1 LKQNHSLGPVFCALA
16 AISTIGATPAYAAD
30 KYPSK
35 PVRLVVPFSP
45 GGGNDIAARFVAV
58 RLTEGFNQSAVVDNR
73 PGAGSTLG
81 TDLVAKS
88 VPDGY
93 TLLVTHNAIA
103 INQTLYSKLPYDT
116 TRDLTQVAII
126 GTTTNTLVVNPGV
139 PAKTTKELIAL
150 AKAKPGVLNYA
161 STGGGGT
168 SHLAMEYFRIETG
181 TNLVHIPYK
190 GTAPGLTDVVANQ
203 VQVMISA
210 LPGTVPFINSKRVVA
225 LATTGKKR
233 SAFLPDLPTLAESGV
248 PGYEFDTWYGLHA
261 PSKVSK
267 EIITKLNG
275 EITKALSRPE
285 VKDQLFK
292 QGLEAETSSPEDFAK
307 FVKSEVAKMAKIIKA
322 SGAKP
327 E

>member
-1 LKQNHSLGPVFCALA
+1 MLFRS
-16 AISTIGATPAYAAD
+16 
-30 KYPSK
+30 
-35 PVRLVVPFSP
+35 
-45 GGGNDIAARFVAV
+45 
-58 RLTEGFNQSAVVDNR
+58 
-73 PGAGSTLG
+73 
-81 TDLVAKS
+81 
-88 VPDGY
+88 
-93 TLLVTHNAIA
+93 
-103 INQTLYSKLPYDT
+103 
-116 TRDLTQVAII
+116 
-126 GTTTNTLVVNPGV
+126 
-139 PAKTTKELIAL
+139 ELIAL
-150 AKAKPGVLNYA
+150 AKAKPGALNYA

-190 GTAPGLTDVVANQ
+190 GTAPGLTDVVGNQ

-261 PSKVSK
+261 PSKVSRD
-267 EIITKLNG
+267 IIVKLNA
-275 EITKALSRPE
+275 EITKALSKPE
-285 VKDQLFK
+285 VREQLFK
-292 QGLEAETSSPEDFAK
+292 QGLEAQTSTPEEFTQYVRA
-307 FVKSEVAKMAKIIKA
+307 EVAKMAKIIKA

>member
-1 LKQNHSLGPVFCALA
+1 MFGFSLFIAVAGA
-16 AISTIGATPAYAAD
+16 AVAAD
-30 KYPSK
+30 PYPAK

-45 GGGNDIAARFVAV
+45 GGGNDIAARFVAQ

-73 PGAGSTLG
+73 AGAGSTLG
-81 TDLVAKS
+81 TDIVAKA

-103 INQTLYSKLPYDT
+103 INQTLYAKLPYDT
-116 TRDLTQVAII
+116 VRDFTQVAII
-126 GTTTNTLVVNPGV
+126 GTTTNTLVVNPNV
-139 PAKTTKELIAL
+139 PVKSTKELIAL
-150 AKAKPGVLNYA
+150 LKSKPGALNYA
-161 STGGGGT
+161 STGAGGT

-181 TNLVHIPYK
+181 SSLVHIPYK
-190 GTAPGLTDVVANQ
+190 GTAPGLTDVVAGQ

-248 PGYEFDTWYGLHA
+248 PGYEFDTFYGLHA
-261 PSKVSK
+261 PSKVPK
-267 EIITKLNG
+267 EIIAKLNA
-275 EITKALSRPE
+275 EITKALSRQE

-292 QGLEAETSSPEDFAK
+292 QGLEAETSTPEDFAK
-307 FVKSEVAKMAKIIKA
+307 FVRSEVVKMAKIIKA

>member
-1 LKQNHSLGPVFCALA
+1 MFGFSLWIAVAGA
-16 AISTIGATPAYAAD
+16 AVAAD
-30 KYPSK
+30 PYPAK

-45 GGGNDIAARFVAV
+45 GGGNDIAARFVAQ

-73 PGAGSTLG
+73 AGAGSTLG
-81 TDLVAKS
+81 TDIVAKA

-103 INQTLYSKLPYDT
+103 INQTLYAKLPYDT
-116 TRDLTQVAII
+116 VRDFTQVAII
-126 GTTTNTLVVNPGV
+126 GTTTNTLVVNPNV
-139 PAKTTKELIAL
+139 PVKSTKELIAL
-150 AKAKPGVLNYA
+150 LKSKPGALNYA
-161 STGGGGT
+161 STGAGGT

-181 TNLVHIPYK
+181 TSLVHIPYK
-190 GTAPGLTDVVANQ
+190 GTAPGLTDVVAGQ

-248 PGYEFDTWYGLHA
+248 PGYEFDTFYGLHA
-261 PSKVSK
+261 PSKVPK
-267 EIITKLNG
+267 EIIAKLNA
-275 EITKALSRPE
+275 EITKALSRQE

-292 QGLEAETSSPEDFAK
+292 QGLEAETSTPEDFAK
-307 FVKSEVAKMAKIIKA
+307 FVRSEVVKMGKIIKA